1 MTVNIDINHFISWYR
16 QQDLF
21 MEIIFQSVNL
31 AVCREQKKFICVCY
45 YSLINI
51 FVISKNSSK
60 IFPVELACLFPVI
73 LCYKQKLFENI
84 SCWIGMSISCYS
96 YLTMIY
102 SAGCC
107 FCKSKFISWF
117 VAVWLGINKTGNVAI
132 VILNLFCGLFLFY
145 LLFVTL

>member
-60 IFPVELACLFPVI
+60 IYPVELACLFPVI
-73 LCYKQKLFENI
+73 HIWPWF
-84 SCWIGMSISCYS
+84 YS
-96 YLTMIY
+96 T
-102 SAGCC
+102 GCC

-117 VAVWLGINKTGNVAI
+117 VAVWLGIYKTGNVAF

-145 LLFVTL
+145 LLCVKL